1 GVGII
6 YKGTHGLNKSGR
18 VVGPKIRER
27 SLHPFFGGF
36 SCIQINRIALIYR
49 LRNQLILH
57 LENKK
62 GHIIIETFLKQIPA
76 DSYFIVD
83 ASLSLELLVDTL
95 VLIGNVGSSWGRK
108 SRANGSSQC
117 NLLIKY
123 MA

>member
-1 GVGII
+1 
-6 YKGTHGLNKSGR
+6 
-18 VVGPKIRER
+18 R
-27 SLHPFFGGF
+27 SKRDWSSDVCSSDL
-36 SCIQINRIALIYR
+36 IALIYR

-76 DSYFIVD
+76 GSYFIVD
-83 ASLSLELLVDTL
+83 APLRLELLVDTPL
-95 VLIGNVGSSWGRK
+95 LIGNFGRSWGRK